1 LRRHDET
8 QNPPPPA
15 RESTTKGNDVPGA
28 TIIGRGFH
36 APQSICALVAS
47 FLASLSFRTAVWL
60 ANGTV
65 KVRETGSVNELWV
78 HRNYLEK

>member
-1 LRRHDET
+1 
-8 QNPPPPA
+8 
-15 RESTTKGNDVPGA
+15 
-28 TIIGRGFH
+28 
-36 APQSICALVAS
+36 LVAS